1 VNAFTPYGW
10 PEPGAAYLAAT
21 WFLDHDHPAVGAFA
35 REAVAG
41 ASGAREQAVRLFYAV
56 RDRIRYDPYAIRL
69 EPATFRASTV
79 LADGRA
85 FCVPKAVL
93 LAAAARHVGIPSAIG
108 LSDVVNHFTSP
119 KLQRM
124 MGSRE
129 VFVHHGWAALHLDG
143 QWVKAAPAFNL
154 ELCTRMKVPPTDF
167 DGVAHAV
174 LQQFDA
180 QGTRHMTYL
189 KDHGVWSDVPYQR
202 IDDDFRGYYPA
213 TTWSGATPG
222 GPEFGEDA
230 AP

>member
-10 PEPGAAYLAAT
+10 PEPGAAYLEPT
-21 WFLDHDHPAVGAFA
+21 GFLDHDQPAVAAFA

-41 ASGAREQAVRLFYAV
+41 ASAPREQAVRLFYAV
-56 RDRIRYDPYAIRL
+56 RDHIRYDPYAIRL

-119 KLQRM
+119 RLQSM
-124 MGSRE
+124 MGGCD
-129 VFVHHGWAALHLDG
+129 VFIHHGWAALYLEG
-143 QWVKAAPAFNL
+143 QWVKAAPAFNR
-154 ELCTRMKVPPTDF
+154 ELCARMKVPPTEF

-189 KDHGVWSDVPYQR
+189 KDHGVWSDLPYQR

-213 TTWSGATPG
+213 TTWSGAADS
-222 GPEFGEDA
+222 GPAFGEDA
-230 AP
+230 